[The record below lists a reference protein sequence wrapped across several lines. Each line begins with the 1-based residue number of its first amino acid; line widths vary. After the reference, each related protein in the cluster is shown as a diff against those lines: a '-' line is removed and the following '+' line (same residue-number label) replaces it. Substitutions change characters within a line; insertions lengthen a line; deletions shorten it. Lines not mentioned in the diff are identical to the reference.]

1 MSNCPPFLGYI
12 VEARAKRST
21 GYDQSSDQSTTP
33 PVGTDANARSSTTHP
48 GGEFRLRLA
57 PPGKPSK
64 RAFMRKTTMGDL
76 IGDAKEFAKEMEQ
89 YLQLQRAA
97 DKAKR
102 DADAKYD
109 KLAAFLRADD
119 ENRKSVMPGN
129 KFRAKDGTVV
139 EWQVM
144 AASLVRLAGVSEADV
159 VALLKKAELEKY
171 LRTTYNADAIK
182 KDHPYGKTGSA
193 DELADLG
200 LCYREPSHKLTIR
213 PKKSK

>member
-1 MSNCPPFLGYI
+1 
-12 VEARAKRST
+12 
-21 GYDQSSDQSTTP
+21 
-33 PVGTDANARSSTTHP
+33 
-48 GGEFRLRLA
+48 
-57 PPGKPSK
+57 
-64 RAFMRKTTMGDL
+64 MGDL

-159 VALLKKAELEKY
+159 VALLKKAELERY
-171 LRTTYNADAIK
+171 IRTTYNADAIK
-182 KDHPYGKTGSA
+182 KDHPYGKTDSA